1 MVISNDLKPGMS
13 FKYDGAI
20 YTVLDVWQNK
30 TAMRKMVV
38 KVKAKNIRTG
48 AITDISMTG
57 GDKIENIRLDKATVQ
72 YLYDEGDALVFMNT
86 ETYDQISIEKARLEW
101 EMNFLKENTEVEV
114 SSFEGEVLGINLPSK
129 VVLKIVETEPAVK
142 GDTAKTATKDAKL
155 ETGFM
160 IRVPLFIEND
170 EDVIVRTDTGEYD
183 SRA

>member
-13 FKYDGAI
+13 FKYDGGI

-72 YLYDEGDALVFMNT
+72 YLYDEGDALVFMDT
-86 ETYDQISIEKARLEW
+86 ETYEQMSIDKARLEW
-101 EMNFLKENTEVEV
+101 EMNFLKENTEVEIL
-114 SSFEGEVLGINLPSK
+114 SFEGEVLGVNLPSK

-142 GDTAKTATKDAKL
+142 GDTAKTATKDATL
-155 ETGFM
+155 ETGFT
-160 IRVPLFIEND
+160 IRVPLFIGND
-170 EDVIVRTDTGEYD
+170 EEVIVRTDTGEYD